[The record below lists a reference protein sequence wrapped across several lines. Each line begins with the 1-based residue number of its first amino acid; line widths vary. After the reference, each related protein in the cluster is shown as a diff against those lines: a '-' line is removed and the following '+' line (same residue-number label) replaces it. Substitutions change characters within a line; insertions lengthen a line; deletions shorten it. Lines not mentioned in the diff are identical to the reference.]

1 MAFDLKRVLKVM
13 LFASN
18 GPLTVKDIQTAFTR
32 FHEQADSLP
41 FESDAEAAEP
51 GSESP
56 VEATDAAAPEGES
69 IVDQSTATDQV
80 APAPETEAAADVAT
94 ETPVA
99 EGAEPPPA
107 AGTEI
112 AEAVVP
118 PPEDD
123 EIYRDVPSLITT
135 AQIREAMD
143 AISQE
148 LRDANSEVLVV
159 ENHSGWRLVTHP
171 RYARWVRLLRNEP
184 PPVRLTASAIETLAV
199 IAYRQPATRA
209 EIEQIRGVS
218 AEAGIAKLLERDLI
232 YVVGRADLPGRPT
245 QFGTTDAFLEFV
257 GIKSLD
263 ELPASD
269 VLSPRQIDAWLNTSN
284 QPAPTSDA
292 EMGLDET
299 QPSQMTLD
307 QAPIVAAEGGGDAA
321 PADGAPAEEA
331 PAEEAPKA
339 E

>member
-18 GPLTVKDIQTAFTR
+18 GPLAVKDIQTAFTR
-32 FHEQADSLP
+32 FHEQAESLP
-41 FESDAEAAEP
+41 FEGEPEAEAAPATEGEGAP
-51 GSESP
+51 AA
-56 VEATDAAAPEGES
+56 EAEAAAP
-69 IVDQSTATDQV
+69 A
-80 APAPETEAAADVAT
+80 
-94 ETPVA
+94 ETPAA
-99 EGAEPPPA
+99 EA
-107 AGTEI
+107 

-118 PPEDD
+118 PAEED
-123 EIYRDVPSLITT
+123 EVYRDVPSLITT
-135 AQIREAMD
+135 AQIREAMEE
-143 AISQE
+143 ISRE
-148 LRDANSEVLVV
+148 LQAGNSEVLLV
-159 ENHSGWRLVTHP
+159 ESHSGWRLVTHP

-199 IAYRQPATRA
+199 IAYRQPTTRA

-218 AEAGIAKLLERDLI
+218 AEAGLAKLLERDLI

-284 QPAPTSDA
+284 NPRPASDGD
-292 EMGLDET
+292 MGLDET

-307 QAPIVAAEGGGDAA
+307 QAPVVAADGGG
-321 PADGAPAEEA
+321 EA
-331 PAEEAPKA
+331 PAAEEPKV
-339 E
+339 EG